1 MVGFLFSAFFALLVD
16 FPANKLAALKFFET
30 KFLNL
35 ERLIFPLDDVMLA
48 GANFRALDKLD
59 VDTPKMVATSLALRE
74 EGEPWSKA
82 AWILL
87 ETMAL
92 TSATVFASERER
104 DVVDPVGTAVFELVP
119 LEVPILLMFSRFL
132 LPAALMAF
140 LTA

>member
-1 MVGFLFSAFFALLVD
+1 MTDAFLD
-16 FPANKLAALKFFET
+16 FPLDLPVSKLAALE
-30 KFLNL
+30 FLVMKLPSL
-35 ERLIFPLDDVMLA
+35 ERWIFPLDDLMLA
-48 GANFRALDKLD
+48 GANFRTLDKLD
-59 VDTPKMVATSLALRE
+59 FETPKMVATSLALRE
-74 EGEPWSKA
+74 EGEPWSNA

-132 LPAALMAF
+132 LPAAWPAF